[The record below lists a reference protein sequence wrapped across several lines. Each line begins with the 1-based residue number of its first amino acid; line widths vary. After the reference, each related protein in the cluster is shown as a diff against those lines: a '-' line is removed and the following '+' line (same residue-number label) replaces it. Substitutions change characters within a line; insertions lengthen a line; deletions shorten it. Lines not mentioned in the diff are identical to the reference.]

1 MAARRLPVVK
11 GRVVLRAL
19 EKAGFQLRHVR
30 GSHHVLT
37 HGGPP
42 SRMVSV
48 PVHGNK
54 ELPIGTLSAILDQAG
69 LTVDEF
75 IALL

>member
-1 MAARRLPVVK
+1 MAARRLPVVS
-11 GRVVLRAL
+11 GRIVVRAL

-37 HGGPP
+37 HPGPP

-48 PVHGNK
+48 PVHGNG
-54 ELPIGTLSAILDQAG
+54 ELRVGTLSAILNQAG
-69 LTVDEF
+69 LSVDDF
-75 IALL
+75 VSLL